1 MGSWFSNIHIR
12 KNDNI
17 TEEIISECITTI
29 MIGQQYQPITSE
41 KEADA
46 VVAILSYEDSQ
57 WISICSDSFAHDDP
71 ESCVRVAAPLSSEL
85 HTDVMGISC
94 FDSDYL
100 YLNLINTDDQ
110 IDAWIGIGKGKD
122 VGIYRRNNLAAWKKK
137 VADFKDFSAKSK
149 QPFVITEEFLSEAA
163 VNLGLPVIQSTS
175 SLEYSQEMH
184 TDVKKVCIYFRQEE
198 NTQNPNVVQLAHYN
212 YGLPCLV
219 ELESHVTAINIGA
232 ESRGLSVYFIGP
244 YVMNEEITFSNVRFG
259 LQEKAVPIELT
270 RVQMS
275 DGQWAYRYHDP
286 EFTIPPKVPNRMSK
300 EKRYML
306 ERQRWFTVWF
316 TPHGNSRKTL
326 DITVVFIP
334 DENPDGKTSWN
345 VWKPKGSKKAFIEQ
359 HNKIWKTVMAIEEDP
374 NNCLPL
380 LKEEDFD

>member
-12 KNDNI
+12 KKGNV
-17 TEEIISECITTI
+17 TAEIISECITKI
-29 MIGQQYQPITSE
+29 MTGQQYQPIALE
-41 KEADA
+41 KDADA
-46 VVAILSYEDSQ
+46 VVAVLSREDSQ

-71 ESCVRVAAPLSSEL
+71 ESCMRTVAPFSSEL

-100 YLNLINTDDQ
+100 YLNLINTEDKT
-110 IDAWIGIGKGKD
+110 DAWIGIGKGKE
-122 VGIYRRNNLAAWKKK
+122 VGIARRNNLAAWKKK
-137 VADFKDFSAKSK
+137 VADYQGFSAKSK
-149 QPFVITEEFLSEAA
+149 QQYVIAEEFLNEAA
-163 VNLGLPVIQSTS
+163 VYLGLPVIQSMS
-175 SLEYSQEMH
+175 SLEYLQDLG
-184 TDVKKVCIYFRQEE
+184 TNVNIAYIYFRQEE
-198 NTQNPNVVQLAHYN
+198 NAQNSNAVQLAHYN

-219 ELESHVTAINIGA
+219 ERESHVTAINIGA
-232 ESRGLSVYFIGP
+232 ESKGLSVYFTGP
-244 YVMNEEITFSNVRFG
+244 YVAQEEITFSNVRFG
-259 LQEKAVPIELT
+259 LQGKAVPIELT
-270 RVQMS
+270 RAQMS

-286 EFTIPPKVPNRMSK
+286 EFTIPPKVPSRMTK

-316 TPHGNSRKTL
+316 TPHGNSRKVL
-326 DITVVFIP
+326 DITVVFVP
-334 DENPDGKTSWN
+334 DKNPEGKTGWN

-359 HNKIWKTVMAIEEDP
+359 HNKIWKRAMAFEEDP